1 MLEGAWFA
9 ESVLRVPGFLEP
21 LKDVTI
27 KDRKRGD
34 EGYWEVV
41 MPRQPEY
48 VDEVGW
54 LNEVVRERGLRCLVR
69 V

>member
-1 MLEGAWFA
+1 M
-9 ESVLRVPGFLEP
+9 EP